1 MGGVGGGGGGATLR
15 DSELYLQNELR
26 KTMAQVLL
34 LLCLFSFGFCFVF
47 DDERCPEEVGGD
59 SSML

>member
-15 DSELYLQNELR
+15 DSELYLQNEWP

-34 LLCLFSFGFCFVF
+34 LLCLFLFSFGFCFVLF
-47 DDERCPEEVGGD
+47 C
-59 SSML
+59 S